1 MSSGEYA
8 PHATDAASRPSLRLV
23 TTPPRRKAT
32 WVASEEQPVE
42 LQLGLRQ
49 MDLIYRSLQA
59 VRTLGLVA
67 RQDELL
73 TDTLQLID
81 VALDEAV

>member
-1 MSSGEYA
+1 MSSGDYA
-8 PHATDAASRPSLRLV
+8 AHATDAASRPSLRLV
-23 TTPPRRKAT
+23 TTPRREAA

-42 LQLGLRQ
+42 LQLGFRQ
-49 MDLIYRSLQA
+49 LDLIYRSLQA

-81 VALDEAV
+81 VALNEAV

>member
-1 MSSGEYA
+1 MSRGDYA
-8 PHATDAASRPSLRLV
+8 AHATDAASRPSLRLV
-23 TTPPRRKAT
+23 TPRRREAA
-32 WVASEEQPVE
+32 WVASDEQPVE
-42 LQLGLRQ
+42 LQLGFRQ
-49 MDLIYRSLQA
+49 LDLIYRSLQA
-59 VRTLGLVA
+59 VRTLGLVP